1 MFKDLVRLGNTSIL
15 HTLREGNQCAN
26 FLAKLEAPMDSAL
39 SNHATPPD
47 GLLFYL
53 GPECSGG
60 S

>member
-47 GLLFYL
+47 GLVPLL
-53 GPECSGG
+53 RDDA
-60 S
+60 